1 MCQERNK
8 LLTKL
13 HYTFI
18 NNCEGKV
25 INMLKIVFILLI
37 LSTSYLFSLEIDN
50 KTTFNELLSHSE
62 IYKDY
67 NRSENIL
74 TIKNKKFKPNSKKVL
89 PCGYSPKYDV
99 WIRFTLTNT
108 TANTIKK
115 IIEYANPLTTYVI
128 FFEENKLKKREGMF
142 YVGEERV
149 SLNPIFKTT
158 LQPHQ
163 SKIFYIK
170 ASSVT
175 TTLLIKLNLWNVDT
189 FNKKEMTKQLLLALF
204 FGAMSI
210 VILYNLIIFIAIKE
224 LSYLFYALFFTTINF
239 HHLIYKG
246 VMSLYIFSS
255 QSMITLLEYSSFIV
269 ALPTIFLALFTQHIL
284 KLKQYPKLNKTLNYI
299 LVLYYIFVITI
310 QVTEAYQY
318 RKFFFIMLVIL
329 FSTVLYALIKKNKKA
344 YPLIFG
350 WSLFISSGI
359 AMYLSS
365 SGTYDIFTPLPYY
378 TESSLVLETMLF
390 TLASKITI
398 QNQAKI
404 DVEKNRFLL
413 QELNHRVNNNMQ
425 TILSVI
431 TLQKNEEEDTKIQ
444 QVIANIENRM
454 MATVKLYSLL
464 YMKNN
469 KTVVNVHEYL
479 SLITKNI
486 KKTFK
491 RDDVNIDIYSDVIMH
506 SEYAIYCGLIVN
518 EAVTNAFKY
527 AFNHTNEGKIDIL
540 LVKKENGYYLKI
552 KDNGSGFKKSS
563 QDALGLTIIDTLAT
577 LQLEGKLTIERDN
590 GVEINIEWRKNEKEY

>member
-1 MCQERNK
+1 
-8 LLTKL
+8 
-13 HYTFI
+13 
-18 NNCEGKV
+18 
-25 INMLKIVFILLI
+25 MLKFVSILLI
-37 LSTSYLFSLEIDN
+37 SSTSYLFSLEIDN

-62 IYKDY
+62 IYKDHNQSETISTVK
-67 NRSENIL
+67 NRNFE
-74 TIKNKKFKPNSKKVL
+74 PNSKEIL
-89 PCGYSPKYDV
+89 GCGYSPKYDV

-108 TANTIKK
+108 TSNTIEK
-115 IIEYANPLTTYVI
+115 IIEYVNPLTSYVE
-128 FFEENKLKKREGMF
+128 FFEQKKLVKKDGLLDLSKDRQ
-142 YVGEERV
+142 
-149 SLNPIFKTT
+149 SLNPILQIT
-158 LQPHQ
+158 LKPHQ
-163 SKIFYIK
+163 SKEFYIK
-170 ASSVT
+170 ASSKI
-175 TTLLIKLNLWNVDT
+175 TTLIVKVNLWNSDT
-189 FNKKEMTKQLLLALF
+189 FNKKEMTHQRLLALF
-204 FGAMSI
+204 FGAMGI
-210 VILYNLIIFIAIKE
+210 VILYNLIIFIATKE

-239 HHLIYKG
+239 HHLVYKG

-255 QSMITLLEYSSFIV
+255 QSMTTLIEYSSFIV

-284 KLKQYPKLNKTLNYI
+284 KLKQYPKLNRALNYI
-299 LVLYYIFVITI
+299 LFLYCIFVITI
-310 QVTEAYQY
+310 QVTQSYQY

-329 FSTVLYALIKKNKKA
+329 FSIVLYALIKKNKKA

-365 SGTYDIFTPLPYY
+365 SGSYDIFTSLPYY
-378 TESSLVLETMLF
+378 TEGSLVLETMLF

-404 DVEKNRFLL
+404 DAEKNRFLL
-413 QELNHRVNNNMQ
+413 KELNHRVNNNMQ

-431 TLQKNEEEDTKIQ
+431 TLQKNEEKDKKIQ
-444 QVIANIENRM
+444 EVIANIENRM

-464 YMKNN
+464 YMKDN
-469 KTVVNVHEYL
+469 KTVVNMHEYL

-486 KKTFK
+486 QKTFK
-491 RDDVNIDIYSDVIMH
+491 RDDIDINIHSDVIMN

-518 EAVTNAFKY
+518 EAVTNTFKY

-563 QDALGLTIIDTLAT
+563 QDALGLIIIDTLAT